1 MEKGFSFAESELII
15 LKRSMIISGM
25 EYGDFILR
33 ETAACISVCLS
44 EKQRAYKLMGDEF
57 LILDVTTDDTKEA
70 DKLFTKIKDS
80 IDEFIEEN
88 DFEVLFTISGGSL
101 SLHSSENIE
110 HSKVMKLTDFAL
122 KKPKSEEETG
132 VILLLKKTM
141 RYFLERERLRR
152 N

>member
-1 MEKGFSFAESELII
+1 
-15 LKRSMIISGM
+15 M

-33 ETAACISVCLS
+33 ETAACISGCLS

-122 KKPKSEEETG
+122 NEAKKRGRNRCYTFAEKDYALFLRKRDCAGTERIHKNGLSG
-132 VILLLKKTM
+132 VCSVLSAGI
-141 RYFLERERLRR
+141 
-152 N
+152 